1 MLKTMLKIIKCLF
14 IIMILQVLVSCD
26 TYSTKDLISEGF
38 KIKKEEFGN
47 FNELIK
53 IAGSLNPNPCVV
65 YQISTSRTTSYFS
78 FISLKYNDDTSF
90 VIEDEMFEYD
100 EHLENRVRDNM
111 PYENCS
117 DFSFMEN
124 LYVKFPLD
132 FHRNKQYNYASIIYC
147 MDKDKLLKLLPEL
160 IAYDNKTIENLK
172 DDSEHWIY
180 FYDDKWAISTSS
192 LVYKTS
198 KEDCN
203 QIMLE

>member
-1 MLKTMLKIIKCLF
+1 MLKIIKCLF
-14 IIMILQVLVSCD
+14 VIMMLQVFVSCD
-26 TYSTKDLISEGF
+26 TYSTEDLISEGL
-38 KIKKEEFGN
+38 KIKNEDFSN
-47 FNELIK
+47 FNKLIE
-53 IAGSLNPNPCVV
+53 IADSLNPSPCIVC
-65 YQISTSRTTSYFS
+65 QISTSRSTSYFS

-100 EHLENRVRDNM
+100 EHLEKRVRDNM

-117 DFSFMEN
+117 DFRFMKK
-124 LYVKFPLD
+124 LYVTFPLD
-132 FHRNKQYNYASIIYC
+132 FHRDKRYNYASLIYC
-147 MDKDKLLKLLPEL
+147 MDKDKLLKLLPKL
-160 IAYDNKTIENLK
+160 IAYDNKTIKNLI

-180 FYDDKWAISTSS
+180 FYDDKWAVSTSS